1 MLRNSWNV
9 KFEFFEDFDQ
19 DDFLGKDDLEKTIRA
34 LTRDEMGQDEVEFM
48 IDRVLEEAD
57 LDMDQQLSF
66 PEFEHVVSRSPD
78 FVR

>member
-1 MLRNSWNV
+1 MKKNFYV
-9 KFEFFEDFDQ
+9 KLKTFSDFDQ

-34 LTRDEMGQDEVEFM
+34 LTRDELAQDEIEFI